1 MNTGFS
7 PVECLRKIAERE
19 DKHEE
24 SYLLMIMVILLRLL
38 AFWCDGYRPF
48 IKVLFGVAGCKGEFI
63 MKSL

>member
-48 IKVLFGVAGCKGEFI
+48 IKVLLGVER
-63 MKSL
+63 